1 MNHAHVVTSVGLIF
15 DILGAGFLAR
25 GLIISEE
32 MALRLGLSYFGG
44 DSREENLRDP
54 RVADRLDQ
62 SRDAKIGLSFLVLGF
77 VNQLIGTW
85 L

>member
-1 MNHAHVVTSVGLIF
+1 MLLPRWDWIF

-62 SRDAKIGLSFLVLGF
+62 FRDAQLGCPF
-77 VNQLIGTW
+77 WCLGSLIS
-85 L
+85 